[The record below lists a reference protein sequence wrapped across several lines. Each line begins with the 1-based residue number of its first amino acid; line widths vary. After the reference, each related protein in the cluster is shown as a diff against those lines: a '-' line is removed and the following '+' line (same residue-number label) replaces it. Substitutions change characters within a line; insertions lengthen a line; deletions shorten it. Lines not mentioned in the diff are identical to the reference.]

1 MTTLKIFALLV
12 GLYVL
17 VLLPALFFEGYGDSA
32 LGILVLIPY
41 LSILLF
47 HKAGVPAVLQ
57 HDGLCGWG
65 WCAPTVF
72 GWVLAAVFWLG
83 VIWLLAAIVAAI
95 VAAAR
100 ASGDATK

>member
-1 MTTLKIFALLV
+1 MATLKIFALLV

-17 VLLPALFFEGYGDSA
+17 ALLPALFFEGYGDSA
-32 LGILVLIPY
+32 VGMLVLVPY

-47 HKAGVPAVLQ
+47 HKVGVPGVLQ

-65 WCAPTVF
+65 WCAPTIF

-83 VIWLLAAIVAAI
+83 VLWMLAAI

-100 ASGDATK
+100 APDDAAK

>member
-17 VLLPALFFEGYGDSA
+17 ALLPALFIEGYSDSA

-47 HKAGVPAVLQ
+47 HKAGVPAMLQ

-83 VIWLLAAIVAAI
+83 VIWLLAAIVAA
-95 VAAAR
+95 AR

>member
-17 VLLPALFFEGYGDSA
+17 ALLPALFIEGYSDSA

-47 HKAGVPAVLQ
+47 HKAGVPTMLQ

>member
-1 MTTLKIFALLV
+1 MTTLKIFAWLV

-17 VLLPALFFEGYGDSA
+17 ALLPALFFPEYGDSVA
-32 LGILVLIPY
+32 GILVLIPY

-47 HKAGVPAVLQ
+47 HKAGIPGVLQ

-72 GWVLAAVFWLG
+72 GWVLAALFWLG
-83 VIWLLAAIVAAI
+83 LVWLLASILATL
-95 VAAAR
+95 R
-100 ASGDATK
+100 ASGETTDKR

>member
-1 MTTLKIFALLV
+1 MATLKIFALLV

-17 VLLPALFFEGYGDSA
+17 ALLPALFFTEYGDSVA
-32 LGILVLIPY
+32 GILVLIPY
-41 LSILLF
+41 FSILLF
-47 HKAGVPAVLQ
+47 HKAGIPGVLQ

-83 VIWLLAAIVAAI
+83 LFWMLATMVAAI
-95 VAAAR
+95 RAAAR
-100 ASGDATK
+100 APGDAAK

>member
-17 VLLPALFFEGYGDSA
+17 ALLPALFFEGDGDSA
-32 LGILVLIPY
+32 LGILVLLPY

-47 HKAGVPAVLQ
+47 NKAGVPAVLQ

-65 WCAPTVF
+65 WCAPTVL
-72 GWVLAAVFWLG
+72 GWVLAGVFWLG
-83 VIWLLAAIVAAI
+83 VIWLLAAIVAA
-95 VAAAR
+95 AR
-100 ASGDATK
+100 ASGDATQ